1 MESRIAI
8 LAPSHSR
15 RVILITSLCVLVI
28 DQITKTLCWMNI
40 PLHARVPVL
49 GNVFSLTHVHNR
61 GMAFGFFNTAQ
72 AGWVRWALVAVAIAA
87 VAIIWSYAR
96 TESTQRSVALA
107 FGAILGGAIGNLTD
121 RLLYGYVIDF
131 VLLHWNRY
139 EFPAFNVAD
148 SAITMGGIALFLALA
163 RDNEDP
169 AEPKHYPGDF
179 GTPADQPASDD
190 A

>member
-1 MESRIAI
+1 MESTA
-8 LAPSHSR
+8 AVPDPSDRR
-15 RVILITSLCVLVI
+15 RVILLISVCVLVI

-49 GNVFSLTHVHNR
+49 GNVLSLTHVHNR
-61 GMAFGFFNTAQ
+61 GMAFGFFNSGQ
-72 AGWVRWALVAVAIAA
+72 AEWVRWVLVAVAIAA
-87 VAIIWSYAR
+87 VGIIWSYAR
-96 TESTQRSVALA
+96 HESAQRSVIIA
-107 FGAILGGAIGNLTD
+107 FGAILGGAIGNLVD

-131 VLLHWNRY
+131 VLVHWNRY

-163 RDNEDP
+163 RDTEEP
-169 AEPKHYPGDF
+169 AEPEHSPSEIV
-179 GTPADQPASDD
+179 TPADQPARDD

>member
-1 MESRIAI
+1 MDSPTATLEPAHRRRI
-8 LAPSHSR
+8 
-15 RVILITSLCVLVI
+15 ILITSACILVI

-40 PLHARVPVL
+40 PLHARVPVF
-49 GNVFSLTHVHNR
+49 GDVFSLTHVHNR
-61 GMAFGFFNTAQ
+61 GMAFGFFNSGQ
-72 AGWVRWALVAVAIAA
+72 AEWVRWALVAVAISA

-96 TESTQRSVALA
+96 HESAQRSVALA
-107 FGAILGGAIGNLTD
+107 FGAILGGAMGNLLD
-121 RLLYGYVIDF
+121 RLLYGYVVDF

-163 RDNEDP
+163 RDTP
-169 AEPKHYPGDF
+169 AEPEHYPGDVAE
-179 GTPADQPASDD
+179 PAEQPASDD

>member
-1 MESRIAI
+1 M
-8 LAPSHSR
+8 
-15 RVILITSLCVLVI
+15 TSLSVLVI

-49 GNVFSLTHVHNR
+49 GDVLSLTHVHNR
-61 GMAFGFFNTAQ
+61 GMAFGFFNTGQ
-72 AGWVRWALVAVAIAA
+72 ASWVRWALVAVAIAA

-96 TESTQRSVALA
+96 QESAQRSVVLA
-107 FGAILGGAIGNLTD
+107 FGAILGGAMGNLVD

-131 VLLHWNRY
+131 VLLHWDRH

-163 RDNEDP
+163 RESEEP
-169 AEPKHYPGDF
+169 AEPEHSPGDV
-179 GTPADQPASDD
+179 GPLADQPASDD